1 MRTKEPKE
9 AVKFW
14 RAPHLHNLELM
25 QATYFDQVFAR
36 HAHDNFAIG
45 VVEAGIG
52 AFTYQGA
59 TQVAP
64 AGSIFVINPGVVH
77 TGGGFQGWCTYRVL
91 YPEPA
96 LLQRVASEAADKRR
110 DMPFFLTAIIRDERL
125 SRLILELHR
134 SLESVST
141 ALEQESRLL
150 WALAQMVAR
159 HSDAGVVT
167 ARVGREHKAVRQV
180 QEYLE
185 AHYAE
190 QVSLDQL
197 VELTGLSAFHLTRVF
212 GQVTGLPPHAWQTQL
227 RVWRAKELLAQGH
240 AIAQVALSTG
250 FAHQSHL
257 NKHFKR
263 LVGVTPGQYQR
274 ASKIVQDGQQRGL

>member
-1 MRTKEPKE
+1 MLKEKI
-9 AVKFW
+9 KFW
-14 RAPHLHNLELM
+14 RAQCLNNLELM

-45 VVEAGIG
+45 VVEEGTG

-64 AGSIFVINPGVVH
+64 AGNIFVINPGVVH

-96 LLQRVASEAADKRR
+96 LLERVASEAAGKRR
-110 DMPFFLTAIIRDERL
+110 SVPFFLTAVIDDERL
-125 SRLILELHR
+125 SRPLLDLHR
-134 SLESVST
+134 ALESPS
-141 ALEQESRLL
+141 AKLEQESGLL
-150 WALAQMVAR
+150 QVLTQMIAR
-159 HSDAGVVT
+159 YADEGLVVG
-167 ARVGREHKAVRQV
+167 RIGREHKAVKQI
-180 QEYLE
+180 QEYLA

-212 GQVTGLPPHAWQTQL
+212 GQASGLPPHAWQTQV

-250 FAHQSHL
+250 FTHQSHL

-263 LVGVTPGQYQR
+263 LVGMTPGQYQR
-274 ASKIVQDGQQRGL
+274 SSKIVQDSQ

>member
-1 MRTKEPKE
+1 MAKEKI
-9 AVKFW
+9 KFW
-14 RAPHLHNLELM
+14 RAQCLNNLELM

-36 HAHDNFAIG
+36 HAHDSFAIG
-45 VVEAGIG
+45 VVEAGTG
-52 AFTYQGA
+52 AFTYRGA

-96 LLQRVASEAADKRR
+96 LLARVASEVAGKRR
-110 DMPFFLTAIIRDERL
+110 NVPFFLTAIIDNERL
-125 SRLILELHR
+125 RRPLLDLHCA
-134 SLESVST
+134 LESPS
-141 ALEQESRLL
+141 AQLEQESRLL
-150 WALAQMVAR
+150 WVLTQMIAR
-159 HSDAGVVT
+159 YTDESLLVG
-167 ARVGREHKAVRQV
+167 RVGREHKAVKQV
-180 QEYLE
+180 QEYLA

-212 GQVTGLPPHAWQTQL
+212 CQASGLPPHAWQTQV

-263 LVGVTPGQYQR
+263 LVGMTPGQYQR
-274 ASKIVQDGQQRGL
+274 SSKIVQDSR